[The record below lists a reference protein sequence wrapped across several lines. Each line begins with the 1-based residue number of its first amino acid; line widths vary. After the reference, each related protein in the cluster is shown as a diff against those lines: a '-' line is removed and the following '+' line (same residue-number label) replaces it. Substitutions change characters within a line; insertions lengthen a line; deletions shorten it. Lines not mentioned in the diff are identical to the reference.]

1 MKRSNILFTIIG
13 VMLFAASC
21 SNEIDVPDN
30 PLAHPNQAVFNS
42 TIGDL
47 VTRATGTNW
56 DAGDAI
62 GVYALNADQALS
74 EAGIYDGKANI
85 KHNTPGD
92 GKFTAVAE
100 GIIFPKTGNLDFVAY
115 YPFNATINEYK
126 YAINVANQTKSA
138 DIDVLYSDNAKGA
151 NIDNSTVNLNFKH
164 KLSQLILNVSIGD
177 GVNSLNG
184 LTSKIEGFK
193 VDGSMNLVDGV
204 VTTGTTVAN
213 ITPLIKNEGTTATA
227 TAIVVP
233 GQNLS
238 SVKVLFTLNGQVYEW
253 TPESQDL
260 ESGKK
265 YTYKLKL
272 STSGLVVVDPSGTI
286 EDWVEGNT
294 GTGDIILT
302 PDEDT
307 DPVDPV
313 EGDLLFAGADFE
325 DWSAFTGGL
334 NSYGLQ
340 SYATQSTDGGIDGSK
355 ALHIN
360 GTPAGNDFVFTALVP
375 EGFDKSKAEYIEF
388 YIKGTGAKSLSLNV
402 YKAVE
407 GYQAYNLGDC
417 SADKD
422 VDPAANNQYDGI
434 IDTGGNWVKVRLNV
448 SSLDIQTAVGQNL
461 FALKVG
467 KEVAY
472 DLLVDNFTIVEGD
485 GTVDPDPD
493 PEPEPEPTNL
503 LFPGSNFDDWSAFT
517 GNLNSYGLSF
527 GAQADGGI
535 DGSKALH
542 LTGQVAKNAYAFTAK
557 VPKDF
562 STVGKSKIEFYIKGT
577 SSAKSLSLN
586 VYTGTGDVMGTDYM
600 CYNLGEYITPT
611 ILHPT
616 KSNAYG
622 KVLDTGGEWW
632 KVTLDISTLTVN
644 SKEGDNLFAL
654 KVGNLS
660 DYDLLVDNITIE

>member
-30 PLAHPNQAVFNS
+30 PLAHPNQAKFIS
-42 TIGDL
+42 TIGD
-47 VTRATGTNW
+47 VATRATGTSW

-62 GVYALNADQALS
+62 GVYAINAGQDLS
-74 EAGIYDGKANI
+74 ESGIYDGKANI

-100 GIIFPKTGNLDFVAY
+100 GIIFPKNGNLDFIAY

-151 NIDNSTVNLNFKH
+151 NIDNSTVDLNFKH

-204 VTTGTTVAN
+204 VTTGTTVAD
-213 ITPLIKNEGTTATA
+213 ITPVIVNEQTTATA

-286 EDWVEGNT
+286 EDWIEGNT
-294 GTGDIILT
+294 GSGDIILT

-325 DWSAFTGGL
+325 DWAAFTGGL
-334 NSYGLQ
+334 STHGLQ

-360 GTPAGNDFVFTALVP
+360 GTPANNDYVFTALVP
-375 EGFDKSKAEYIEF
+375 EGFDTSKAQYIEF

-407 GYQAYNLGDC
+407 GFQAYNLGDC

-422 VDPAANNQYDGI
+422 VDPAANNQYGGI

-493 PEPEPEPTNL
+493 PDPEPSNL

-517 GNLNSYGLSF
+517 GNLNSYGLKAGYTSQSDN
-527 GAQADGGI
+527 GR
-535 DGSKALH
+535 DGSKALY
-542 LTGQVAKNAYAFTAK
+542 LKGTPSGNDYVFTGL
-557 VPKDF
+557 VPEGF
-562 STVGKSKIEFYIKGT
+562 STAGKSKIVFYIKGT
-577 SSAKSLSLN
+577 SAKSLSLN
-586 VYTGTGDVMGTDYM
+586 VYTSATDYTAFNLGACTGDK
-600 CYNLGEYITPT
+600 EI
-611 ILHPT
+611 
-616 KSNAYG
+616 KSAANNQYTG
-622 KVLDTGGEWW
+622 VINTGGNWA
-632 KVTLDISTLTVN
+632 KITLDISSLALNTNKGENV
-644 SKEGDNLFAL
+644 FAL
-654 KVGNLS
+654 KVGK
-660 DYDLLVDNITIE
+660 DAAYDLLVDDITLE

>member
-1 MKRSNILFTIIG
+1 MKRSNIIFTIIG

-115 YPFNATINEYK
+115 YPYNATINEYK
-126 YAINVANQTKSA
+126 YAVNVSNQTNPSA
-138 DIDVLYSDNAKGA
+138 IDVLYSDNAKGA

-177 GVNSLNG
+177 GVTSLTG

-294 GTGDIILT
+294 GSGDIILT

-325 DWSAFTGGL
+325 DWAAFTGGL
-334 NSYGLQ
+334 STHGLQ

-375 EGFDKSKAEYIEF
+375 EGFDTSKAQYIEF

-407 GYQAYNLGDC
+407 GFQAYNLGDC

-422 VDPAANNQYDGI
+422 VDPAANNQYGGI

-485 GTVDPDPD
+485 GTVDP
-493 PEPEPEPTNL
+493 EPEPDPSNL

-517 GNLNSYGLSF
+517 GSLNSFGLKAGYTSQSDN
-527 GAQADGGI
+527 GR
-535 DGSKALH
+535 DGSKALY
-542 LTGQVAKNAYAFTAK
+542 LNGTPGANDYVFTATLAEG
-557 VPKDF
+557 V
-562 STVGKSKIEFYIKGT
+562 SLEGKSKIVFYIKGT
-577 SSAKSLSLN
+577 SAKSLSLN
-586 VYTGTGDVMGTDYM
+586 VYLRKVEKPAMGVDYM
-600 CYNLGEYITPT
+600 CYNLDTYTAPSVIEPKTSNGYIGN
-611 ILHPT
+611 I
-616 KSNAYG
+616 N
-622 KVLDTGGEWW
+622 TGSDWM
-632 KVTLDISTLTVN
+632 KVTLDISSLTLDLK
-644 SKEGDNLFAL
+644 SGDDLFAL
-654 KVGNLS
+654 KAGKDAV
-660 DYDLLVDNITIE
+660 YDLLVDDITLE